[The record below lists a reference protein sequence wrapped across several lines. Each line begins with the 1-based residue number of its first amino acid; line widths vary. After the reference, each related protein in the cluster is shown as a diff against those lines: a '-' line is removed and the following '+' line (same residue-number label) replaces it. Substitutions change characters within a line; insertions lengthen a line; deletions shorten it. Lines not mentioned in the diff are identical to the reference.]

1 VTLSESGLQSSASDA
16 TPCPVTRRSIL
27 LDETSLD
34 IYKYGQNSSVAP
46 DQSAD
51 WIINVTFGIRSIK
64 SFEKPTVTLSIPELE
79 LTSEPLNLGP
89 IPANTDENIYLGVNW
104 SIPDSTPERWYPI
117 DLGNPKLYNL
127 TVTLD
132 PSPSQGDEP
141 SAESI
146 TQTITTGFRTIQL
159 LQTPYSEEEIASRGI
174 TPGDQWHFAIN
185 GKAFYSK
192 GTNIIPF
199 DPFYSR
205 IKPEAVRWVL
215 ESAVKS
221 GQNMVLQFLVMG
233 RLF

>member
-1 VTLSESGLQSSASDA
+1 MTLSESELRDPASNA
-16 TPCPVTRRSIL
+16 TSCPVTSSSIL

-34 IYKYGQNSSVAP
+34 IYKYGQNASVAP

-51 WIINVTFGIRSIK
+51 WIINVTFAIRSIK
-64 SFEKPTVTLSIPELE
+64 SFEKPTITLSIPELK
-79 LTSEPLNLGP
+79 LTSEPLSPGP
-89 IPANTDENIYLGVNW
+89 IPANADENIYLCVNW
-104 SIPDSTPERWYPI
+104 SIPDNAPERWYPI

-132 PSPSQGDEP
+132 PSLGQGDWP
-141 SAESI
+141 SAEPI

-159 LQTPYSEEEIASRGI
+159 LQTPYSEEEITSRGI

-221 GQNMVLQFLVMG
+221 GQNMVLQIL
-233 RLF
+233 